1 MNDENEP
8 GEFTVKDRRLF
19 TEEGELK
26 SEDPNEGDG
35 PRPEFVVTEES
46 AVAEPSSPPGKAS
59 DPAGSS
65 QGGSPP
71 MDFSSFVLSLATT
84 GMVHLGEIVDPAVGQ
99 KQENLA
105 GAKQLIE
112 ILSLLKEK
120 TEGNLSAE
128 ETRLLEGLLHELRLS
143 FLSKTKTIQL

>member
-8 GEFTVKDRRLF
+8 GGFKIKDRRLF
-19 TEEGELK
+19 NAEGDLK
-26 SEDPNEGDG
+26 SAVPDEED
-35 PRPEFVVTEES
+35 RPQV
-46 AVAEPSSPPGKAS
+46 APMAAEPGSPATGAPDPG
-59 DPAGSS
+59 GSS
-65 QGGSPP
+65 QPGAPP

-84 GMVHLGEIVDPAVGQ
+84 GMVHLGEIVDPAIGQ
-99 KQENLA
+99 KRENLD

-128 ETRLLEGLLHELRLS
+128 EAQLLEGLLHELRLS
-143 FLSKTKTIQL
+143 FLGKTKAIQL

>member
-1 MNDENEP
+1 
-8 GEFTVKDRRLF
+8 
-19 TEEGELK
+19 
-26 SEDPNEGDG
+26 
-35 PRPEFVVTEES
+35 
-46 AVAEPSSPPGKAS
+46 
-59 DPAGSS
+59 
-65 QGGSPP
+65 

-105 GAKQLIE
+105 AAKQLIE

-128 ETRLLEGLLHELRLS
+128 EAQLLEGLLP
-143 FLSKTKTIQL
+143 

>member
-8 GEFTVKDRRLF
+8 GGFTIKDRRLF
-19 TEEGELK
+19 TEEGDLK
-26 SEDPNEGDG
+26 SQDTKEGDW
-35 PRPEFVVTEES
+35 PQESVVVES
-46 AVAEPSSPPGKAS
+46 AAEQPSSPLTGA
-59 DPAGSS
+59 AGSS
-65 QGGSPP
+65 HGGAPP

-99 KQENLA
+99 KRENLD

-112 ILSLLKEK
+112 ILSVLKKK

-143 FLSKTKTIQL
+143 FLGKTKTIQL

>member
-8 GEFTVKDRRLF
+8 GGFTIKDRRLF

-35 PRPEFVVTEES
+35 PKPEFVVVEPE
-46 AVAEPSSPPGKAS
+46 VAKPSSPPTGAP

-65 QGGSPP
+65 PGGAPP

-99 KQENLA
+99 KRENLD

-128 ETRLLEGLLHELRLS
+128 EVQLLEGLLHELRLN
-143 FLSKTKTIQL
+143 FLGKTKTIQL

>member
-8 GEFTVKDRRLF
+8 GGFKIDDRRLF
-19 TEEGELK
+19 TEEGDLK
-26 SEDPNEGDG
+26 SEAPDE
-35 PRPEFVVTEES
+35 EES
-46 AVAEPSSPPGKAS
+46 PQAAPTPGEPAAAEPSSAS
-59 DPAGSS
+59 TGIPDP
-65 QGGSPP
+65 QGGNQSGPPP
-71 MDFSSFVLSLATT
+71 MDFSNFVLSLATT
-84 GMVHLGEIVDPAVGQ
+84 GMVHLGEIVDPAIGQ
-99 KQENLA
+99 KQENLD

-128 ETRLLEGLLHELRLS
+128 ENKLLEGLLHELRLS

>member
-8 GEFTVKDRRLF
+8 GGFKIKDRRLF
-19 TEEGELK
+19 TEEGDLK
-26 SEDPNEGDG
+26 SETPD
-35 PRPEFVVTEES
+35 EEDS
-46 AVAEPSSPPGKAS
+46 PQAAPPAAEPAASQPSSPS
-59 DPAGSS
+59 AGTPDHQSSS
-65 QGGSPP
+65 QGGVPP

-99 KQENLA
+99 KQENLD

-128 ETRLLEGLLHELRLS
+128 EAQLLEGLLHELRLG